1 MGAILV
7 SQTVILS
14 GPTRRQWA
22 HRLIDA
28 APEYATV
35 TIRPQDRTLDQS
47 AKMWAMLSDLSVAKP
62 EGRKHTPEVWK
73 CLLMSACGHAVQF
86 EVGLDG
92 TPFPV
97 GFRSSRLSK
106 HQMSEL
112 IEFTMAYAA
121 KHGVQ
126 ID

>member
-1 MGAILV
+1 MT
-7 SQTVILS
+7 QTVILS
-14 GPTRRQWA
+14 APARRQWA

-28 APEYATV
+28 APDHATV
-35 TIRPQDRTLDQS
+35 TIRPQDRTADQN
-47 AKMWAMLSDLSVAKP
+47 AKLWAMLSDLSVAKP

-86 EVGLDG
+86 EIGLDG

-121 KHGVQ
+121 KHGVPL
-126 ID
+126 D

>member
-1 MGAILV
+1 MT
-7 SQTVILS
+7 QTVILS
-14 GPTRRQWA
+14 TPTRRQWA

>member
-1 MGAILV
+1 MT
-7 SQTVILS
+7 QTCILS

-28 APEYATV
+28 APDHATV
-35 TIRPQDRTLDQS
+35 TIRPQDRTADQN
-47 AKMWAMLSDLSVAKP
+47 AKLWAMLSDLSVAKP

-121 KHGVQ
+121 KHGVRLE
-126 ID
+126 

>member
-1 MGAILV
+1 MT
-7 SQTVILS
+7 QTVILS
-14 GPTRRQWA
+14 GPTRRAWA
-22 HRLIDA
+22 HRLIDQ

-35 TIRPQDRTLDQS
+35 TIRPADRTPDQN
-47 AKMWAMLSDLSVAKP
+47 AKMWAMLSDISIAKP
-62 EGRKHTPEVWK
+62 EGRRHTPEVWK

-86 EVGLDG
+86 ETGLDG

-112 IEFTMAYAA
+112 IEFTIAYAA

-126 ID
+126 IE

>member
-1 MGAILV
+1 MT
-7 SQTVILS
+7 QTVILS
-14 GPTRRQWA
+14 GPTRRAWA
-22 HRLIDA
+22 HRLIDQ

-35 TIRPQDRTLDQS
+35 TIRPADRTPDQN
-47 AKMWAMLSDLSVAKP
+47 AKLWAMLSDISVAKP
-62 EGRKHTPEVWK
+62 EGRRHTPEVWK

-86 EVGLDG
+86 ETGLDG

-112 IEFTMAYAA
+112 IEFTIAYAA
-121 KHGVQ
+121 THGVNLEERP
-126 ID
+126 

>member
-1 MGAILV
+1 MT
-7 SQTVILS
+7 QTVILS
-14 GPTRRQWA
+14 GPTRRSWA

-35 TIRPQDRTLDQS
+35 TIRPQDRTTDQN
-47 AKMWAMLSDLSVAKP
+47 AKLWAMLSDLSVAKP

>member
-1 MGAILV
+1 MT
-7 SQTVILS
+7 QTVILS
-14 GPTRRQWA
+14 TPTRRQWA
-22 HRLIDA
+22 HKLIDA
-28 APEYATV
+28 APDHATV
-35 TIRPQDRTLDQS
+35 TIRPQDRTLDQN
-47 AKMWAMLSDLSVAKP
+47 ALLWQLLSTISVAKP

-92 TPFPV
+92 TAFPV
-97 GFRSSRLSK
+97 GFRSSRLSR

-126 ID
+126 LD

>member
-1 MGAILV
+1 MT
-7 SQTVILS
+7 QTVILS
-14 GPTRRQWA
+14 GPTRRAWA
-22 HRLIDA
+22 HRLIEA
-28 APEYATV
+28 SPEYATV
-35 TIRPQDRTLDQS
+35 TIRPADRTPDQN
-47 AKMWAMLSDLSVAKP
+47 AKLWAMLSDISIAKP
-62 EGRKHTPEVWK
+62 EGRRHTPEVWK

-86 EVGLDG
+86 ETGLDG

-112 IEFTMAYAA
+112 IEFTIAYAA

-126 ID
+126 IE

>member
-1 MGAILV
+1 MT
-7 SQTVILS
+7 QTVILS
-14 GPTRRQWA
+14 GPTRRAWA

-35 TIRPQDRTLDQS
+35 TIRPRDRTADQN
-47 AKMWAMLSDLSVAKP
+47 AKLWAMLSDLSVAKP

-73 CLLMSACGHAVQF
+73 CLLMSACGHTVQF

-121 KHGVQ
+121 KHGVPL
-126 ID
+126 D

>member
-1 MGAILV
+1 MT
-7 SQTVILS
+7 QTVILS
-14 GPTRRQWA
+14 GPTRRAWA
-22 HRLIDA
+22 HRLIDQ

-35 TIRPQDRTLDQS
+35 TIRPADRTPDQN
-47 AKMWAMLSDLSVAKP
+47 AKLWAMLSDISIAKP
-62 EGRKHTPEVWK
+62 EGRRHTPEVWK

-86 EVGLDG
+86 ETGLDG

-97 GFRSSRLSK
+97 GFRSSRMSK

-112 IEFTMAYAA
+112 IEFTIAYAA

-126 ID
+126 IE